1 MARHPKERPGPREGI
16 TRRELLKR
24 SAVASLALPSA
35 AAILDACSK
44 PGSSSSASGTHA
56 NGPGVGSYWPAG
68 SPYPLARQ
76 NSPVE
81 WKLWR
86 EPIKS
91 GLAPE
96 KGATLHIYN
105 WADYVWIKVVKQF
118 CEAYNCDYQI
128 TTFNNM
134 DEALAK
140 MRTGQL
146 QFDAFMGVT
155 PDVLGKLITGKLL
168 QPINHSY
175 LPHLASD
182 VWETYQNPF
191 YDQHAHYTVPYVV
204 YTTGIG
210 YRRDLISDAQ
220 IRGMSNPYE
229 VFWDTKFKGKV
240 GIYDDYREAISMALL
255 KNGITDLNTA
265 NPKYLDEAQSTLIS
279 LINTV
284 NVRTSI
290 NGVYIGIPKGT
301 FDIHQAWSGDS
312 VASWQ
317 YTPTQNMQTWQ
328 TLGYWFPADRKGAV
342 FNDTITIPANAQ
354 HPVLAHHFLDWMM
367 TFKNAMLNYTWNG
380 YQPPQR
386 KADPET
392 LTTTKSAYGEPYVF
406 PWMSDA
412 VVRESDFHI
421 GYFEE
426 ELTPQVDQLWHN
438 VWQAFNSG

>member
-1 MARHPKERPGPREGI
+1 
-16 TRRELLKR
+16 
-24 SAVASLALPSA
+24 VASLALPSA

-86 EPIKS
+86 ETIKS